1 MNEQQAD
8 LLAEAERLIDALEA
22 HPDPS
27 VGDQVRELLGAIDL
41 VHRTALTH
49 LVNGIQGMAG
59 DAFLNRLTS
68 DPAVRL
74 LLMSY
79 DLLAVDRRLIT
90 EEALDAVRGHLHA
103 RGIDVE
109 LSEVVGGVVYVRLHG
124 LSESGIGAQAVRA
137 DLEAAL
143 REGLLG
149 FQELVLGEREQAGRQ
164 PLVQLGGV
172 RPANRPV
179 YRTAFREDELHEGE
193 MRAVEMDGEPVL
205 VARVGG
211 DLYALANRCG
221 DSPLPLH
228 FGSLEGA
235 ELRCSWHDC
244 RYDIRSG
251 KRLDVQGERIGV
263 YPVAVHDGEIR
274 VAVSVEPVLGS

>member
-22 HPDPS
+22 HSDPA

-79 DLLAVDRRLIT
+79 DLLAVDRRLIA

-124 LSESGIGAQAVRA
+124 LEASGVAEAAVRA

-149 FQELVLGEREQAGRQ
+149 FQELVLGDRDQVNRQ
-164 PLVQLGGV
+164 PLVQLGGG

-179 YRTAFREDELHEGE
+179 YRTAFGEDELPDGE
-193 MRAVEMDGEPVL
+193 MRAVEVDGESVL
-205 VARVGG
+205 ILRVGG
-211 DLYALANRCG
+211 ELYGLANHCG

-228 FGSLEGA
+228 FGTLEGS

-244 RYDIRSG
+244 RYDVRSG
-251 KRLDVQGERIGV
+251 KRLDVAGERISV
-263 YPVAVHDGEIR
+263 YPVAVREGQVQ
-274 VAVSVEPVLGS
+274 VAVSVEPVGG